1 MSDYPTKTKTM
12 EARTIKQVNKVIQ
25 KEVGN
30 YNLVKGEGY
39 FYVTSEDYD
48 LSLNLS
54 GLYTTSIYVCHLNQ
68 QSVEAWIKDVREIVF
83 GSNN

>member
-1 MSDYPTKTKTM
+1 MG
-12 EARTIKQVNKVIQ
+12 ARTIKQVNKAIQ

-68 QSVEAWIKDVREIVF
+68 QSVESWIKDVKEIVF
-83 GSNN
+83 GSTH